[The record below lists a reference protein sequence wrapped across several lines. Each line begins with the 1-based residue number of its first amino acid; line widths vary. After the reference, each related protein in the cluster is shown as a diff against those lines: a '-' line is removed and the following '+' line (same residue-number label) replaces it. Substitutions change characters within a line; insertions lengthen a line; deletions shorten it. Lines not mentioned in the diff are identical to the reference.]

1 MDGNRKIWEERYSK
15 GMVLNK
21 YPYTEVVSFVLRNF
35 ANSNKKNIKILDY
48 GSGGGNHTFFLA
60 AEGFDFYSI
69 DYSSSA
75 VSHTIKTLKSL
86 GINIGENKV
95 ICTDFIKLPFNDDF
109 FDAIIDRQSLG
120 QNKAND
126 IPKMVNEIYRVLKSG
141 GLYWGI
147 NFSDRDQNIK
157 YGENLNSGDF
167 GNFKEGT
174 VKNLGHRHFFSQNE
188 IRNVF
193 SDFEIEDIKIK
204 RVESLLTGSGSEEI
218 IVQAKKRIS

>member
-86 GINIGENKV
+86 EEIFKKTEKV
-95 ICTDFIKLPFNDDF
+95 ITEHIK
-109 FDAIIDRQSLG
+109 
-120 QNKAND
+120 
-126 IPKMVNEIYRVLKSG
+126 
-141 GLYWGI
+141 
-147 NFSDRDQNIK
+147 
-157 YGENLNSGDF
+157 
-167 GNFKEGT
+167 T
-174 VKNLGHRHFFSQNE
+174 
-188 IRNVF
+188 
-193 SDFEIEDIKIK
+193 
-204 RVESLLTGSGSEEI
+204 
-218 IVQAKKRIS
+218 